1 MVRRPHM
8 KSLFLTS
15 ISIQTTLD
23 HMRTTLDLPEALV
36 DEAKAM
42 LGYKSKTDTI
52 VFALEELIRRRK
64 VKALREMFGTVRLEV
79 DIPKSRRRP
88 GS

>member
-1 MVRRPHM
+1 MNEHG
-8 KSLFLTS
+8 LTS
-15 ISIQTTLD
+15 ESIQSTV
-23 HMRTTLDLPEALV
+23 HRMRTTLDLPEDLV
-36 DEAKAM
+36 EEAKAL

-64 VKALREMFGTVRLEV
+64 IKELKNMFGKVRVEV

-88 GS
+88 GSRSRS

>member
-15 ISIQTTLD
+15 ISIQSTID
-23 HMRTTLDLPEALV
+23 RMRTTLDLPEALV

-64 VKALREMFGTVRLEV
+64 LKALREMFGTVRLEV

>member
-1 MVRRPHM
+1 
-8 KSLFLTS
+8 
-15 ISIQTTLD
+15 
-23 HMRTTLDLPEALV
+23 MRTTLDLPEALV

-64 VKALREMFGTVRLEV
+64 VKALKEMFGTIRVEV

>member
-1 MVRRPHM
+1 MRQTID
-8 KSLFLTS
+8 LTS
-15 ISIQTTLD
+15 QSIQTTID
-23 HMRTTLDLPEALV
+23 RMRTTLDLPEALV
-36 DEAKAM
+36 DEAKAL

-64 VKALREMFGTVRLEV
+64 VKALKAMFGTIRVEV

>member
-1 MVRRPHM
+1 MD
-8 KSLFLTS
+8 LTS
-15 ISIQTTLD
+15 QSIQTTID
-23 HMRTTLDLPEALV
+23 RMRTTLDLPEALV
-36 DEAKAM
+36 DEAKAL

-64 VKALREMFGTVRLEV
+64 VKALKEMFGTIRVEV

>member
-1 MVRRPHM
+1 
-8 KSLFLTS
+8 
-15 ISIQTTLD
+15 
-23 HMRTTLDLPEALV
+23 MRTTLDLPEHLV
-36 DEAKAM
+36 DEAKAL

-64 VKALREMFGTVRLEV
+64 IKALTNMFGTVRIEV

-88 GS
+88 ASPSR

>member
-1 MVRRPHM
+1 
-8 KSLFLTS
+8 
-15 ISIQTTLD
+15 
-23 HMRTTLDLPEALV
+23 MRTTLDLPEGLV
-36 DEAKAM
+36 NEAKAL

-64 VKALREMFGTVRLEV
+64 IKDLRSMFGTVRIEV

-88 GS
+88 RA